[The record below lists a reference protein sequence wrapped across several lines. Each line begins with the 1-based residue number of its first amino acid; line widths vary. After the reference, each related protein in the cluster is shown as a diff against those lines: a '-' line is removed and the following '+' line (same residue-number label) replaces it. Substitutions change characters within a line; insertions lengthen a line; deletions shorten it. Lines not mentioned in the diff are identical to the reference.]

1 MSNYEEKEAWFVEQT
16 QDSFWKFRA
25 VPAAEFYRDMFPA
38 GTFENRVGRKDNY
51 EKTNKGNGFI
61 VYTTEN
67 DKKKTRIVFDDLA
80 EIFELQ
86 NNPCAFMSPIAYF
99 GRNRTAANARLLFA
113 LTFDLDE
120 VGEEEL
126 KNFFGFWVYQKRI
139 PCPTYV
145 VNSGGGVH
153 LYYVFTKPIPMTPG
167 NQKSIKKIKYALT
180 EKVWNGD
187 TSRLKDRQYQGLNQ
201 GFRLV
206 GSKTKHGEIVTVWKT
221 GERITV
227 EDLLSYIPEDVQADF
242 KIFEPKMSLEEA
254 RKKYP
259 EWYHQRIELG
269 RKKMSWTCNR
279 GLYDWWKKQIKQIEL
294 HHRYFFIMSLTIY
307 AIKCGIEYEELE
319 KDAFSFKDIM
329 NRKAPDNPFTDD
341 DINSA
346 LEMYQECYKS
356 FPRDEISKI
365 TAVEIKPNV
374 RKGNPQKKHIEIMNF
389 YRDVVHQNNHWR
401 NTNGRPSLKDVVF
414 KYLEQHPT
422 DTKAEVI
429 RGTGLNKRTV
439 YKYYDDC
446 RAVILPAF
454 KAEIEKEWAEEEQ
467 RLIDE
472 EWQEYQ
478 DKLATLEAEY
488 EESGDVT
495 TALEISFIKQS
506 EDYQHACFMYEQS
519 HREKSNEKK

>member
-1 MSNYEEKEAWFVEQT
+1 MTLYEEKELFFNT
-16 QDSFWKFRA
+16 WKYDNFTSSSA
-25 VPAAEFYRDMFPA
+25 SEFYRDLFPV
-38 GTFENRVGRKDNY
+38 GTFEDRVGHQEEY

-61 VYTTEN
+61 VYTTEK
-67 DKKKTRIVFDDLA
+67 DTKKTRIVFDDLA
-80 EIFELQ
+80 ELFELQ

-99 GRNRTAANARLLFA
+99 GRNRTAANARMLYA

-126 KNFFGFWVYQKRI
+126 KNFFGYWVYQRRI

-153 LYYVFTKPIPMTPG
+153 LYYFLKTPMPMTPG

-180 EKVWNGD
+180 ERVWNGD
-187 TSRLKDRQYQGLNQ
+187 TSRLKDRQYQGINQ

-221 GERITV
+221 GERIAV
-227 EDLLSYIPEDVQADF
+227 EDFLNYIPKDVQAEF
-242 KIFEPKMSLEEA
+242 KIFESKMSLEEA

-279 GLYDWWKKQIKQIEL
+279 ALYDWWKKQIDKIEF

-307 AIKCGIEYEELE
+307 AIKCGVEFDELE
-319 KDAFSFKDIM
+319 KDAFSFKDTM
-329 NRKAPDNPFTDD
+329 NQKSPENPFTDD

-365 TAVEIKPNV
+365 TAVEIKPNK
-374 RKGNPQKKHIEIMNF
+374 RNGRTRAENLEIARFIRDMN
-389 YRDVVHQNNHWR
+389 DKTNGTIWR
-401 NTNGRPSLKDVVF
+401 NEDGRPSLKDKVY

-422 DTKAEVI
+422 DTKAEVV
-429 RGTGLNKRTV
+429 RGTGLSRPTV
-439 YKYYDDC
+439 YKYYDEC
-446 RAVILPAF
+446 RAEILPQF

-472 EWQEYQ
+472 AWH
-478 DKLATLEAEY
+478 EY
-488 EESGDVT
+488 EEKLARLEADYDQSGELS

-506 EDYQHACFMYEQS
+506 DEYLHTRFMYEQTHGIKLDENS
-519 HREKSNEKK
+519 

>member
-1 MSNYEEKEAWFVEQT
+1 MTLYEEKEHFFNT
-16 QDSFWKFRA
+16 WKYDKFTSSSA
-25 VPAAEFYRDMFPA
+25 SEFYRDLFPV
-38 GTFENRVGRKDNY
+38 GTFEERVGHQENY

-61 VYTTEN
+61 VYTTEK
-67 DKKKTRIVFDDLA
+67 DTKKTRIVFDDLK
-80 EIFELQ
+80 ELFELQ
-86 NNPCAFMSPIAYF
+86 DNPCAFMSPIAYF
-99 GRNRTAANARLLFA
+99 GRNRTSANARMLYA

-126 KNFFGFWVYQKRI
+126 GNLFGFWVYQKRI

-153 LYYVFTKPIPMTPG
+153 LYYVLKNPMPMTPG

-180 EKVWNGD
+180 ERIWNGD

-206 GSKTKHGEIVTVWKT
+206 GSKTKHGELVTAWKT
-221 GERITV
+221 GERIAV
-227 EDLLSYIPEDVQADF
+227 EDFLNYIPQTVQAEL
-242 KIFEPKMSLEEA
+242 KLFESKMSLEEA

-279 GLYDWWKKQIKQIEL
+279 ALYDWWKKQIDQIEL

-319 KDAFSFKDIM
+319 KDAFSFKEIM
-329 NRKAPDNPFTDD
+329 NRKAPENPFTDD

-365 TAVEIKPNV
+365 TAVEIKPN
-374 RKGNPQKKHIEIMNF
+374 RRNGRSQADHLKMARFI
-389 YRDVVHQNNHWR
+389 RDEVNQNVHWR
-401 NTNGRPSLKDVVF
+401 EGNGRPSLKDKVY
-414 KYLEQHPT
+414 KYLDKHPT

-429 RGTGLNKRTV
+429 RGTGLSKPTV
-439 YKYYDDC
+439 YKYYDEC
-446 RAVILPAF
+446 REAILPIF
-454 KAEIEKEWAEEEQ
+454 KAEIEKEWEEEQQ

-472 EWQEYQ
+472 TWHEYQ
-478 DKLATLEAEY
+478 AELSQLEADY
-488 EESGDVT
+488 AESGNLDI
-495 TALEISFIKQS
+495 ALKISFLKQS
-506 EDYQHACFMYEQS
+506 DEFQVAQFQYEQS
-519 HREKSNEKK
+519 HKAK

>member
-1 MSNYEEKEAWFVEQT
+1 MTLYEEKEHFFNT
-16 QDSFWKFRA
+16 WKYDNFTSSSA
-25 VPAAEFYRDMFPA
+25 SEFYRDMFPA

-153 LYYVFTKPIPMTPG
+153 LYYVFKKPIPMTPG

-221 GERITV
+221 GDRITV

-269 RKKMSWTCNR
+269 RKKMSWTCHR

-365 TAVEIKPNV
+365 TAVKIEPNKRNGRPQELHLEIARSTQAILNKVN
-374 RKGNPQKKHIEIMNF
+374 GTE
-389 YRDVVHQNNHWR
+389 WR
-401 NTNGRPSLKDVVF
+401 NQDGRPSLKDVVF

-422 DTKAEVI
+422 DTKAEVA
-429 RGTGLNKRTV
+429 RGTGLERHTV
-439 YKYYDDC
+439 YKYYDEC

-519 HREKSNEKK
+519 HREKSNKKK

>member
-1 MSNYEEKEAWFVEQT
+1 MTLYEEKEHFFNT
-16 QDSFWKFRA
+16 WKYDKFTSSSA
-25 VPAAEFYRDMFPA
+25 SEFYRDLFPV
-38 GTFENRVGRKDNY
+38 GTFEERVGHQENY

-61 VYTTEN
+61 VYTTEK
-67 DKKKTRIVFDDLA
+67 DTKKTRIVFDDLK
-80 EIFELQ
+80 EIYELQ
-86 NNPCAFMSPIAYF
+86 DNSCAFMSPIAYF
-99 GRNRTAANARLLFA
+99 GRNRTSANARMLYA
-113 LTFDLDE
+113 LTFDLDD

-126 KNFFGFWVYQKRI
+126 GNLFGFWIYQKRI

-153 LYYVFTKPIPMTPG
+153 LYYVLKTPMPMTPG

-180 EKVWNGD
+180 DKIWNGD

-221 GERITV
+221 GERIAV
-227 EDLLSYIPEDVQADF
+227 EDFLNYIPKDVQAEF
-242 KIFEPKMSLEEA
+242 KIFESKMSLEEA

-269 RKKMSWTCNR
+269 RQKMSWTCNR
-279 GLYDWWKKQIKQIEL
+279 GLYDWWKKQINQIEL

-319 KDAFSFKDIM
+319 KDAFSFKEIM

-365 TAVEIKPNV
+365 TAVEIKPNRRNG
-374 RKGNPQKKHIEIMNF
+374 RKQADHLKMARFI
-389 YRDVVHQNNHWR
+389 RDEVNQNTHWR
-401 NTNGRPSLKDVVF
+401 DGNGRPSLKDQVY

-422 DTKAEVI
+422 DTKAEVV
-429 RGTGLNKRTV
+429 RGTGLSKPTV
-439 YKYYDDC
+439 YKYYDEC
-446 RAVILPAF
+446 REAILPIF
-454 KAEIEKEWAEEEQ
+454 KAEIEKEWEEEQQ

-472 EWQEYQ
+472 EWQEFQ
-478 DKLATLEAEY
+478 DKLATLEASY
-488 EESGDVT
+488 EKSGELS

-506 EDYQHACFMYEQS
+506 EDYKHACFMYEQS
-519 HREKSNEKK
+519 HKAK